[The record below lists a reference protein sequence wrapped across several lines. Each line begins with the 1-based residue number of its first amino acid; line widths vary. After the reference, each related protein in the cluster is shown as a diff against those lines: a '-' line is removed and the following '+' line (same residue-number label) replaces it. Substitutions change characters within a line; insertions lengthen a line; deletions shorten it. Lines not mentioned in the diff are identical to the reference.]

1 MSDQQAGGKTPGK
14 FRITP
19 KMVLGAIIIVL
30 AVWFVLANRDSARV
44 QLFVTSVGAP
54 LWLVL
59 LVTFLAGWLT
69 GWLLRRRKQD

>member
-1 MSDQQAGGKTPGK
+1 MSDQPGTPSTGGKFK
-14 FRITP
+14 ITP
-19 KMVLGAIIIVL
+19 KMILAALLIIL

-59 LVTFLAGWLT
+59 LVTFLAGGLV
-69 GWLLRRRKQD
+69 GWLLGRRRE